1 MTDITTALAAA
12 IFFVGFILWLQVK
25 AITTN
30 D

>member
-1 MTDITTALAAA
+1 MDITTAFAAA